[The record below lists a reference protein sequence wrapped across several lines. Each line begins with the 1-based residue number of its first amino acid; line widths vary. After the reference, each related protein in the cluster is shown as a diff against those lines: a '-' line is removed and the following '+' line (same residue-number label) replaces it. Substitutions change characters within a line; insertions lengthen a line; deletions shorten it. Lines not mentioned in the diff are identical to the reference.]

1 MSTLAKHAV
10 ALVAEDEPLLRM
22 EAVDLLEDAGFTVLE
37 AANTTQALRHLADVE
52 TIELLYTDI
61 EMPGPID
68 GIDLA
73 CEVAARWPQVRIV
86 VCSGRVRPDERRLP
100 RQARFVSKP
109 VSSAL
114 ILSTVEKVLPSG

>member
-1 MSTLAKHAV
+1 MSTLPKHAV

-37 AANTTQALRHLADVE
+37 AANTTQALRHLADTD

-73 CEVAARWPQVRIV
+73 NEVAARWPQVRIV
-86 VCSGRVRPDERRLP
+86 VCSGRVQPDEGRLP
-100 RQARFVSKP
+100 SQARFVSKP

-114 ILSTVEKVLPSG
+114 ILSTVEKVLPHG

>member
-37 AANTTQALRHLADVE
+37 AANTEQALHHLAQTE
-52 TIELLYTDI
+52 TITLLYTDI

-73 CEVAARWPQVRIV
+73 REVAARWPHVSIV
-86 VCSGRVRPDERRLP
+86 VCSGRVRPGDGELP

-109 VSSAL
+109 VSLAL
-114 ILSTVEKVLPSG
+114 IRRAVEKALHPG